1 MSKNVLRLLND
12 LWSLSLSIS
21 EPVTLPEDVELKQEL
36 VMMSPPASDSGS
48 GSPPQF
54 SPYCVDSEPG
64 SPLVDHEQVN
74 AQIQDRTHCVG
85 CF

>member
-1 MSKNVLRLLND
+1 M
-12 LWSLSLSIS
+12 
-21 EPVTLPEDVELKQEL
+21 LPEDVEMKQEL

-64 SPLVDHEQVN
+64 SPLLDHEQVKVGIHLLTII
-74 AQIQDRTHCVG
+74 AAKQTVRTDIPII
-85 CF
+85 FL